1 MAPLSLFEI
10 KNNLIWVSWEYND
23 VEADDSISDNLNGKY
38 LINHKIDGLIIYLV
52 DNNEIIEQKYLEKI
66 ILIGKYFFVF
76 LKKKI

>member
-38 LINHKIDGLIIYLV
+38 FINHKIDGLIIYLV